1 MLNLRD
7 VKIENG
13 TGLMNLPIMSNA
25 SKGKDKGFGYKM
37 YVGAAVVTGSA
48 TIDLSA
54 IFAEIDA
61 VFTSL
66 EEATSTDIDAG
77 TVISWT
83 EPATGQV
90 KLWVWKATNADT
102 TTLIAGTAAASV
114 RYMVIGR

>member
-7 VKIENG
+7 AKIENG
-13 TGLMNLPIMSNA
+13 TGKMNLPTMKNS
-25 SKGKDKGFGYKM
+25 GGEGYGYKM